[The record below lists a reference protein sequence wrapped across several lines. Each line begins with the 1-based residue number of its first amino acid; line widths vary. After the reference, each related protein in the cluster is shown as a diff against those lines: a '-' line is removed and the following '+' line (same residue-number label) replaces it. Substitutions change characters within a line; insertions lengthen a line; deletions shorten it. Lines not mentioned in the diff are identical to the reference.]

1 MSRESVFENMGTSFS
16 SLEILQDIRSP
27 EGRGVGGGGWGAVLG
42 LMFAG
47 YVPLASQS
55 SYPIIVYSF
64 QL

>member
-1 MSRESVFENMGTSFS
+1 MSRESVFENMGTIFS

-27 EGRGVGGGGWGAVLG
+27 EGRGGGGEGCGAVLR

-47 YVPLASQS
+47 YVPLTSQS